1 MAARKPVA
9 PAQPRTRL
17 RCAVYTRKS
26 SEEGLE
32 QAFNS
37 LDAQREASLAFVAS
51 QKHEGWWAL
60 PDVYDDGGFS
70 GGTTERP
77 ALQRLLADVA
87 AGKIDVV
94 VVYKVDRLTR
104 SLTDFARI
112 VELFDKHRVSF
123 VSVTQAFNT
132 TTSMGRLTLN
142 VLLSFAQFEREVTG
156 ERIRDKIAASK
167 RKGMWMGGQPALG
180 YDVRDRKLVV
190 NEAESATV
198 RQIFRRYVE
207 LRSVRELKAELDA
220 AGVVSKQRR
229 AADGSPYGGQPF
241 ERGALYHLLANR
253 IYRGEVVHKGAT
265 YPGEHAAIVDDALF
279 SEAQTILAG
288 NRVDRTA
295 GTASPEPSLLMG
307 LAFDAEG
314 EAMTPTHAVKK
325 GIRYRHYV
333 SRHLITGS
341 RPDAP
346 GWRLPAPALE
356 SLVRNRIGELLGDP
370 QALLDVVITAAP
382 DAGTQRHV
390 MSQAADRHERWPALG
405 AADLRRA
412 MLAFVPR
419 VQIHPDR
426 LEIMLD
432 PPGLLRWLDDVDSR
446 AASERVPSS
455 AEHPSVSL
463 TVPVQMKRRGNEL
476 RLVIEGAGEETA
488 ANPGLLKLV
497 ALARLVGQRLL
508 DDRASIDD
516 VAREEGMTTS
526 YVSRLLRIN
535 FLAPDI
541 VARLLT
547 GRHDPALSARQLM
560 ADTRFPLDWSK
571 QRDSRIV

>member
-1 MAARKPVA
+1 MASRKPIA
-9 PAQPRTRL
+9 PAQPRTRM
-17 RCAVYTRKS
+17 RCAMYTRKS

-156 ERIRDKIAASK
+156 ERIRDKIAASE

-190 NEAESATV
+190 NEAEAATV

-241 ERGALYHLLANR
+241 ERGALYHLLSNR

-279 SEAQTILAG
+279 SEAQTILAE
-288 NRVDRTA
+288 NRVGRTA
-295 GTASPEPSLLMG
+295 GAASPEPSLLMG

-325 GIRYRHYV
+325 GVRYRYYA

-341 RPDAP
+341 RPDTP

-356 SLVRNRIGELLGDP
+356 SLVRSRIGELIGDH
-370 QALLDVVITAAP
+370 QALLDVVIAAAP

-390 MSQAADRHERWPALG
+390 ITRAADRHERWPALG
-405 AADLRRA
+405 AADMRRA
-412 MLAFVPR
+412 MLAFVSR
-419 VQIHPDR
+419 VQVHPDR

-432 PPGLLRWLDDVDSR
+432 PFGLLRWLDDEE
-446 AASERVPSS
+446 ASERQPSP
-455 AEHPSVSL
+455 AEYPSVTL
-463 TVPVQMKRRGNEL
+463 TVPVQLQRRGNEL
-476 RLVIEGAGEETA
+476 RLVIEGAGVETA
-488 ANPGLLKLV
+488 ANPGLLKLI
-497 ALARLVGQRLL
+497 ALARMVGQRLL
-508 DDRASIDD
+508 DDRASIED
-516 VAREEGMTTS
+516 VAREAGMTTS
-526 YVSRLLRIN
+526 YVSRLVRIN

-547 GRHDPALSARQLM
+547 GQHDPDLSARKLM

-571 QRDSRIV
+571 QRDARII